1 MPQSQRG
8 GNLSL
13 ILIFWNGLEPPN
25 ACTVT
30 MGYAPR
36 WLFQRGNDDQQWYG
50 LGYPIFRHPFW
61 LKQSFGN
68 LQSFNTWMW
77 IVRSWNPTIYPR
89 CFLDWRR
96 GVCFCRLTFRFV
108 WWVGYGQFQY
118 TFLLVES
125 CSFQSLCLV
134 NFPFWWWIR
143 QNAAILEH
151 LSRESRHLLLQLG
164 SPSPKLVR
172 SHYIKIL
179 TWAIEDT
186 LVAWLIK
193 GFILP
198 NLEIMISP

>member
-25 ACTVT
+25 AWTVT

-36 WLFQRGNDDQQWYG
+36 WLFHAVSTWKWWPTMVWTGVPYFQTN
-50 LGYPIFRHPFW
+50 PFW

-68 LQSFNTWMW
+68 LQSFNTCWMW

-125 CSFQSLCLV
+125 CSFQSLFGQLPILV
-134 NFPFWWWIR
+134 MNSPECSHFGAFVSWI
-143 QNAAILEH
+143 
-151 LSRESRHLLLQLG
+151 SSFVVTTG
-164 SPSPKLVR
+164 KSFSKV
-172 SHYIKIL
+172 
-179 TWAIEDT
+179 
-186 LVAWLIK
+186 
-193 GFILP
+193 G
-198 NLEIMISP
+198 